1 MINIPA
7 SKLYIRKK
15 KFDLN
20 DYKTPFFFK
29 EVNGYKTARY
39 PSFKNKSFWK
49 PSLKHKKKKVL
60 IISGPGRSGNHLLN
74 SLIDGNKSFTRV
86 AGEDSFIA
94 NLLNETNKNEKN
106 LIKNIKS
113 GRLNFY
119 LRLSQFFKKNFIP
132 RNKWQRVYNTSILYS
147 KKNYK
152 NRKFFFK
159 KWYYRPSGNQP
170 PKSNYILDYKNFIP
184 NLDYIGFKKY
194 FRINKKK
201 FLKVENV
208 FDFIFL
214 YFDALKVL
222 MRSEKKKYTYN
233 YILFNSG
240 MRRESYFLLKNLKES
255 ILLCPIR
262 EFDGMLL
269 SFLKAR
275 HNFKK
280 NQKLEKKKV
289 FLYWEFWRHKT
300 IDYLFLQKKF
310 PKRVFIVSYENLIKY
325 PEKSMRLIFK
335 KLNVNFEK
343 INKYTTIQDKPVSGN
358 SSFNIKSQSQSQSG
372 KVYKNNFLKEFK
384 IKDKVKM
391 SNEYYDI
398 LKYLNKKVINKF

>member
-1 MINIPA
+1 
-7 SKLYIRKK
+7 
-15 KFDLN
+15 
-20 DYKTPFFFK
+20 
-29 EVNGYKTARY
+29 
-39 PSFKNKSFWK
+39 
-49 PSLKHKKKKVL
+49 
-60 IISGPGRSGNHLLN
+60 
-74 SLIDGNKSFTRV
+74 
-86 AGEDSFIA
+86 
-94 NLLNETNKNEKN
+94 
-106 LIKNIKS
+106 
-113 GRLNFY
+113 
-119 LRLSQFFKKNFIP
+119 
-132 RNKWQRVYNTSILYS
+132 
-147 KKNYK
+147 
-152 NRKFFFK
+152 
-159 KWYYRPSGNQP
+159 
-170 PKSNYILDYKNFIP
+170 
-184 NLDYIGFKKY
+184 
-194 FRINKKK
+194 
-201 FLKVENV
+201 
-208 FDFIFL
+208 
-214 YFDALKVL
+214 
-222 MRSEKKKYTYN
+222 
-233 YILFNSG
+233 

-275 HNFKK
+275 YNFKK

-325 PEKSMRLIFK
+325 PEKSMRSIFK

-358 SSFNIKSQSQSQSG
+358 SSFNIKSQSLSQSG

-384 IKDKVKM
+384 IKDRVKM